1 MHIQKTSNRIMCNI
15 RYFTGVTFIATLTV
29 AVLLGGMPG
38 AAWAEDDPAI
48 WKMQVK
54 DNYAALL
61 EDVKTGLEAE
71 QFSILSES
79 NLAGALAM
87 NRDVLGKDKWNTI
100 GFDEARAVTFCSLVF
115 NQEVLNLDMDYS
127 ILCPFKIVLYSM
139 KSEPEVV
146 TILMVRPTYLL
157 AHHKDPGAQ
166 EIGQKI
172 EDRIVKAITGAVNR

>member
-1 MHIQKTSNRIMCNI
+1 MHIQKTSNRIMRKI
-15 RYFTGVTFIATLTV
+15 RNFSGATFIATV
-29 AVLLGGMPG
+29 MIAVLLGGVPRTG
-38 AAWAEDDPAI
+38 WTEDDPAI
-48 WKMQVK
+48 WKMRVE

-61 EDVKTGLEAE
+61 EDVKTGLEAA

-87 NRDVLGKDKWNTI
+87 NRDVLGNDQWNTI

-115 NQEVLNLDMDYS
+115 NKEVLNLDMDYS

-157 AHHKDPGAQ
+157 AHHKDPGAKA
-166 EIGQKI
+166 IGQKI
-172 EDRIVKAITGAVNR
+172 EERIVKAITAAVHR